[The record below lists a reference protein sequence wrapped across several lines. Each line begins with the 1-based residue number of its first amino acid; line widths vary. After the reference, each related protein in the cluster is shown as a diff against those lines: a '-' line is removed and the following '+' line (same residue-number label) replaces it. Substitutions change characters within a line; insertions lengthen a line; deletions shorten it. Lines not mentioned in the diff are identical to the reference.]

1 MARRS
6 GGDEPVPWLSKG
18 IARAPAR
25 TPALLP
31 SPLAPEGGVP
41 ARRLQSCLPASQTP
55 PVGPQADATEP
66 AEPSRRAIPSRRP
79 SRLDGCRKSSMPT
92 RATRGH
98 SSTRRWECPCR
109 RPRTRRFPT
118 APLWGRRSAPWRR
131 STETHYLCLCAPTT
145 QRFRSRIL
153 RQQLQPSH
161 SNSEYL
167 SFSYFRF
174 NGSILDQ
181 RGRVESKH
189 SLETAAVL
197 FLLRFWPAAFVTWFG
212 CRSSVLNALFCSD
225 REKCSLHIKPEPRQM
240 HARCPAQLQTLV
252 HEVYQGTIVHP
263 VVIVHEPD
271 LEHP

>member
-1 MARRS
+1 MGADPATDSPWRESWSLARVPGS
-6 GGDEPVPWLSKG
+6 GPCVISGAAISLRPPIVAQASCRRVCVTPASSRAGGKKIGRPVPWLSKG

-92 RATRGH
+92 RATRGR

-153 RQQLQPSH
+153 RQQLQPSP
-161 SNSEYL
+161 L
-167 SFSYFRF
+167 
-174 NGSILDQ
+174 
-181 RGRVESKH
+181 
-189 SLETAAVL
+189 
-197 FLLRFWPAAFVTWFG
+197 
-212 CRSSVLNALFCSD
+212 
-225 REKCSLHIKPEPRQM
+225 
-240 HARCPAQLQTLV
+240 
-252 HEVYQGTIVHP
+252 
-263 VVIVHEPD
+263 
-271 LEHP
+271 